1 MLNLKFNFWKL
12 SSTLCYLALV
22 ASKVWKQNLNFPC
35 TVQCGG
41 IWAAN
46 KKIALSMH
54 FCDEFFNFMIFE
66 RGSKPLCSS
75 TLKSFTVA
83 FSKFPKRSIC
93 VLLYLISRDVLWG
106 KQIKL
111 YHAVKALG
119 SFNKVEMIS
128 LYYLHLQW
136 KFKLWVGKFTWGN
149 KARHCWVMT
158 TNFLFSK
165 VFWQCPAMFCLYT
178 SRKLF
183 RP

>member
-1 MLNLKFNFWKL
+1 M
-12 SSTLCYLALV
+12 
-22 ASKVWKQNLNFPC
+22 
-35 TVQCGG
+35 QCRG

-119 SFNKVEMIS
+119 SFNKVENIWS
-128 LYYLHLQW
+128 HHLHLQW
-136 KFKLWVGKFTWGN
+136 KFKLWARKFTWGN
-149 KARHCWVMT
+149 KAKHYWGMST
-158 TNFLFSK
+158 KFLLSK
-165 VFWQCPAMFCLYT
+165 VCLPLHLKQT
-178 SRKLF
+178 FLPIIWIFTEDEGDGIESRLPFKIFSTL
-183 RP
+183 